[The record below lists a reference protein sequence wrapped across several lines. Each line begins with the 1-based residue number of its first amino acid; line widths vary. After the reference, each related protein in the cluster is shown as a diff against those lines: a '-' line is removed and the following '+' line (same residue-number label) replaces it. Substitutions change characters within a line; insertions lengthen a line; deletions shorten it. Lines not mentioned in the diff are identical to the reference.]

1 VPDSNALAQLQI
13 LRTRYERPENAGLR
27 TTEATEAFRLAFR
40 ALADKD
46 AEIARLKAQLDQ
58 ARGTSVLLAT
68 QAHIEQ
74 MLLIGAGGAMD
85 GVRDGTVLR
94 ATDTGAEYEL
104 RGGTWLPRE

>member
-1 VPDSNALAQLQI
+1 MPDSNALAQLQI

-46 AEIARLKAQLDQ
+46 AEIARLKARLDQ
-58 ARGTSVLLAT
+58 AQGTDVLHAT

-74 MLLIGAGGAMD
+74 MLLTVPPEALAD
-85 GVRDGTVLR
+85 VRDGTVLR